1 MIFRDRKNAEKRLA
15 KVLGN
20 YSSRPQYLNSCFTSR
35 RRAGGILSRPSPP
48 INFGCFPSSEIR
60 CIRTGRTCYGRYRI
74 K

>member
-1 MIFRDRKNAEKRLA
+1 MIFRDPKNAEKRLA

-20 YSSRPQYLNSCFTSR
+20 YSR
-35 RRAGGILSRPSPP
+35 RRAGGILSRPSTP